1 MRKYEIMFIVKTAME
16 TEGANKLCETYKNL
30 ITDGKGTIESSKELG
45 QKKLAYEINKET
57 NGFYYVVD
65 FTANTETINEL
76 DRRLG
81 LDENIVR
88 HLITRLDEE

>member
-16 TEGANKLCETYKNL
+16 TEGANKLYETYKNL
-30 ITDGKGTIESSKELG
+30 IIEGKGTIENSKELG

-81 LDENIVR
+81 LDENIIR
-88 HLITRLDEE
+88 HLIIRLDEE

>member
-16 TEGANKLCETYKNL
+16 TEGANKLYENYKNL
-30 ITDGKGTIESSKELG
+30 IIEGKGTIENSKELG

-57 NGFYYVVD
+57 NGFYFVVD

-81 LDENIVR
+81 LDENIIR
-88 HLITRLDEE
+88 HLIIRLDEE

>member
-16 TEGANKLCETYKNL
+16 TEGANKLYETYKNL
-30 ITDGKGTIESSKELG
+30 IIEGKGTIENSKELG

-57 NGFYYVVD
+57 NGFYFVVD

-81 LDENIVR
+81 LDENIIR
-88 HLITRLDEE
+88 HLIIRLDEE